1 MSRVEIIDQRYR
13 LQPEDL
19 AGAPRRLVVANVTL
33 QGLEEMVPT
42 LHFEGQEKR
51 LPLSAEQS
59 RALTELTGT
68 PVLRDWIGA
77 TVILAP
83 TRSTDGAGIRILS
96 PTVARRAGAIPA
108 PVDQERRNWRMALIT
123 VGVLITASSVY
134 LLVNLD
140 AVLAALQQLLLLL
153 D

>member
-1 MSRVEIIDQRYR
+1 MSRVEIIDHRYR

-19 AGAPRRLVVANVTL
+19 AGAPRRLIVANVTL
-33 QGLEEMVPT
+33 QGLEDMVPT

-51 LPLSAEQS
+51 LPLSAEQC

-77 TVILAP
+77 TVVLAP
-83 TRSTDGAGIRILS
+83 TRSAEGSGIRILS
-96 PTVARRAGAIPA
+96 PTVASRAGAIPT
-108 PVDQERRNWRMALIT
+108 PIDQEQRNWRIALIT

-140 AVLAALQQLLLLL
+140 AVLAALDQLLLLL